1 MIHDEVTTRALVITH
16 GLIGIE
22 LKNVV
27 EMILGP
33 VADFDAMTNS
43 GKSAPD
49 IREEITSWLDSPA
62 DDAAGESHPGCQC
75 IILIDDYGGS
85 CATAAQLAAH
95 GHPKVAIISGVNL
108 AMLLG
113 LVTWR
118 ETSEFD
124 ELVRKVVQK
133 GREAI
138 TVLGTR

>member
-1 MIHDEVTTRALVITH
+1 MNPNSSPARALVITH
-16 GLIGIE
+16 GDIARE
-22 LKNVV
+22 MTRVV

-33 VADFDAMTNS
+33 VEGLDAMTNS

-49 IREEITSWLDSPA
+49 ITQDITRWLKD
-62 DDAAGESHPGCQC
+62 ETNC

-85 CATAAQLAAH
+85 CATAAQLASD
-95 GHPKVAIISGVNL
+95 GRQDVAIIAGVNL

-113 LVTWR
+113 FVTWR
-118 ETSEFD
+118 ESTEFD

-138 TVLGTR
+138 TQLGAR